1 MVMSWV
7 RSVWVSSLHVT
18 SFFFFVSSRRRHTRS
33 DRDWSSDVCSSDLRL
48 RLRKSNHPLAKVSD
62 QQFLRLVLVGLQDPV
77 VSRHE
82 IGEHCVLSLSFQDD
96 RLDRDDGAWDDRSQL
111 MRHTARVAM
120 QASPPRQIKNRA
132 QILSYNYASPTE
144 LLRHK
149 YFLRDGQFAQNTL
162 RFLLILFT
170 GHQHADGRYHSL
182 QERRLYRS
190 RQCIRKGRPD
200 RVLDGKHQVH
210 HPQD

>member
-96 RLDRDDGAWDDRSQL
+96 RLDRDDGAWDDRSHHAAHCSGRNAGIAPATNKKQGPDSKLQL
-111 MRHTARVAM
+111 RVSHRTSAT
-120 QASPPRQIKNRA
+120 QVFSERWPICAKHSSLSAHPFYWPP
-132 QILSYNYASPTE
+132 T
-144 LLRHK
+144 
-149 YFLRDGQFAQNTL
+149 
-162 RFLLILFT
+162 
-170 GHQHADGRYHSL
+170 
-182 QERRLYRS
+182 
-190 RQCIRKGRPD
+190 C
-200 RVLDGKHQVH
+200 
-210 HPQD
+210 